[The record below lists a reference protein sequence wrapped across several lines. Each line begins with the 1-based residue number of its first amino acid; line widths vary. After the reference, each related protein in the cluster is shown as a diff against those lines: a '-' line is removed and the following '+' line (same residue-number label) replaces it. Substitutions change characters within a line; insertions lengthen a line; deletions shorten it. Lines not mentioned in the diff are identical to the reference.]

1 MPYKRLFLS
10 SDKPKDG
17 LTQEAREAIVDVLHF
32 CMYADR
38 HIAASEDVFIEKAAR
53 TLDWSPT
60 ISYESYEAKST
71 GAVTRALS
79 DASLRAEFF
88 GSLKARLAKSAD
100 RELALALAGDLM
112 VADGAKTAEESKAL
126 VELQQGLA

>member
-38 HIAASEDVFIEKAAR
+38 HIAASEDAFIEKVAR
-53 TLDWSPT
+53 TLDWSPN

-71 GAVTRALS
+71 GAVSRALG
-79 DASLRAEFF
+79 DAGLRAEFF
-88 GSLKARLAKSAD
+88 NSVKARLSKSAD
-100 RELALALAGDLM
+100 RELAIALAGDLM
-112 VADGAKTAEESKAL
+112 ITDGSKTAAESKTL
-126 VELQQGLA
+126 VELRQGLT

>member
-38 HIAASEDVFIEKAAR
+38 HIAASEDAFIEKVAR

-71 GAVTRALS
+71 GAVTRALG
-79 DASLRAEFF
+79 DASLRADFF
-88 GSLKARLAKSAD
+88 SSLKARLTKSAD

-112 VADGAKTAEESKAL
+112 VTDGAKTAEESKAL